1 MASHRVV
8 ATILVSSAEWLG
20 GCAHAPASGPLRIDG
35 SAPTAF
41 HASWERMHRSLTR
54 EQQAQLDVAVL
65 PIALGSYKS
74 FTDVPPSLL
83 AGVGPDNIR
92 TQVDG
97 MTFEEILALARS
109 EPVRVG
115 LPGRP

>member
-1 MASHRVV
+1 MTIRCPQLFAMALTVCLV
-8 ATILVSSAEWLG
+8 A
-20 GCAHAPASGPLRIDG
+20 CAHSPPAAVIRIDG
-35 SAPTAF
+35 SSPEAF
-41 HASWERMHRSLTR
+41 QASWDRMHRSLTR
-54 EQQAQLDVAVL
+54 QQQAQLDVAVL
-65 PIALGSYKS
+65 PIALGPYKS
-74 FTDVPPSLL
+74 FTEVPPSLL

-109 EPVRVG
+109 EPVKVS